1 MAALLVDTG
10 VSAGGGTTDVA
21 AAEPETGAA
30 TAAGVA
36 GVAGTFVIAL
46 FFGLLVLVLLLVT
59 GFGPTFIG
67 AMTCGFLIDSGTR
80 LVRFFLF

>member
-1 MAALLVDTG
+1 MLADTD
-10 VSAGGGTTDVA
+10 VSAGGSTAGVA
-21 AAEPETGAA
+21 AAGPATGGA

-46 FFGLLVLVLLLVT
+46 FFGPLILVLLLATV
-59 GFGPTFIG
+59 FGPTFIG
-67 AMTCGFLIDSGTR
+67 AMTFGFLIDSGTR